1 MSSTT
6 KKPINLHDKRGKL
19 VLSVLLILTIIT
31 ASISAFQFLPRNVA
45 ELQYS
50 EKTLFLDNNT
60 LLNGNYPIHNFTNP
74 PAYLYLSPFNHELY
88 IQSYNDAYNQ
98 TFVMNTTTHQI
109 VEKLYFP
116 MSWAWYE
123 FDFNTGNGITYVPYN
138 SYNGSKGMLELDK
151 NNHIVA
157 NVSTPYDYSSITYD
171 PYNSELYAY
180 RIIGFG
186 YQLVTLNNSFYPQ
199 KEIYFTPQN
208 AMLEYNPVNHLMYS
222 LNEYSNSIT
231 VVSPNNTIV
240 KNVTVG
246 AFPDGMALDPSSGS
260 MYVSNVFNLSVVTA
274 NLNVTS
280 SPNFDI
286 YSVGDLEAVA
296 FDNVSHVA
304 VLALHSGELAVM
316 QGTRN
321 LIGYINV
328 GEVPNSAVYDPYN
341 REVYVANFDSSSIS
355 ILNITVNHTSQIV
368 IPWISSGIL
377 FALLI
382 TDSWLYMNWKRMKG

>member
-1 MSSTT
+1 
-6 KKPINLHDKRGKL
+6 
-19 VLSVLLILTIIT
+19 
-31 ASISAFQFLPRNVA
+31 
-45 ELQYS
+45 
-50 EKTLFLDNNT
+50 
-60 LLNGNYPIHNFTNP
+60 
-74 PAYLYLSPFNHELY
+74 
-88 IQSYNDAYNQ
+88 
-98 TFVMNTTTHQI
+98 MNTTTHQI

-116 MSWAWYE
+116 KSWAWYE

-151 NNHIVA
+151 YNRIVA
-157 NVSTPYDYSSITYD
+157 HISTPFSSLTYD

-180 RIIGFG
+180 RGIVENNVSGS
-186 YQLVTLNNSFYPQ
+186 QLVTLNSSFYPQ

-260 MYVSNVFNLSVVTA
+260 MYVSNVFNLSEVTA
-274 NLNVTS
+274 NLSVTS
-280 SPNFDI
+280 SPYFNI

-296 FDNVSHVA
+296 FDNASHVA

-316 QGTRN
+316 QGARN
-321 LIGYINV
+321 LIGYIKV

-341 REVYVANFDSSSIS
+341 HEVYVANFDSSSIS